1 MDKDILKEANR
12 LSDIIERLKTLDS
25 SLDSGISYISIC
37 ANKGSIITAIT
48 NSSVHSDIEKLE
60 NNIIHAMR
68 EAGIKCIKEA
78 IKKKQKELDEL

>member
-25 SLDSGISYISIC
+25 SLDSGISYINIC

-48 NSSVHSDIEKLE
+48 NSSEHSAIERLE
-60 NNIIHAMR
+60 SSIVYAMK
-68 EAGIKCIKEA
+68 EAGIKCIK
-78 IKKKQKELDEL
+78 